1 MNRDL
6 AIIVLGF
13 GLGAVLW
20 SWGRE
25 AEAAAEPVLDPEWV
39 PGFEEWPG
47 WSEDPPAEPV
57 LDPEWVPV
65 FEEWPGWS
73 EDPPDEDPQ
82 QREEGSGLS
91 IVEEVIY
98 GFMPVTYNLENAN
111 LQAFLAMIRYAEGT
125 SGANGYRTLFGGGL
139 FDSFD
144 DHPRQFITASLGG
157 SPITSSAAG
166 AYQFLMKTWDDVRA
180 LLKLPDFSPAS
191 QDKAATF
198 LIRRRGALADVYA
211 GRFDAAIAKC
221 NKEWASLPGS
231 PYGQPVKS
239 LTDVR
244 RVYVSSGGQITG
256 GSVFA

>member
-25 AEAAAEPVLDPEWV
+25 AEAAAEPVLDAEWV

-47 WSEDPPAEPV
+47 WSEDPPI
-57 LDPEWVPV
+57 
-65 FEEWPGWS
+65 
-73 EDPPDEDPQ
+73 EDPQ
-82 QREEGSGLS
+82 QREEGGGLS
-91 IVEEVIY
+91 LAEEIIY
-98 GFMPVTYNLENAN
+98 SIMPVSLNLEDRN

-125 SGANGYRTLFGGGL
+125 SGPNGYRTLFGGGL

-144 DHPRQFITASLGG
+144 DHPRQFITATLGG
-157 SPITSSAAG
+157 QSITSSAAG
-166 AYQFLMKTWDDVRA
+166 AYQFLMKTWDDVRGI
-180 LLKLPDFSPAS
+180 LGLPDFSPAS
-191 QDKAATF
+191 QDRAAAF

-211 GRFDAAIAKC
+211 GRFDVAIVKC

-231 PYGQPVKS
+231 PYGQPVRTLS
-239 LTDVR
+239 DLR
-244 RVYVSSGGQITG
+244 RVYVASGGQITG